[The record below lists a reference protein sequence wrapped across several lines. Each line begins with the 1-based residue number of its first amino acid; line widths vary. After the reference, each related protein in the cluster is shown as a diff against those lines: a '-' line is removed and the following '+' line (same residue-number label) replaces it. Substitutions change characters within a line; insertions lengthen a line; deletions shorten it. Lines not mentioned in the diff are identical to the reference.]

1 MSLRDAKTQR
11 VLIAAVLSGVALWA
25 YFVSSLLPFG
35 YQARTKRAKELRA
48 QQESASAELEK
59 ARRTVSNLP
68 QLEAEQKELERKWR
82 HAEKLLPT
90 TKEMPELLTEMT
102 QAGEQAGVE
111 FKLFRPEAGKPQE
124 FYNENP
130 VQVQVKGGFH
140 QVGVF
145 LSRLANLSRIV
156 NVTELHMAGTD
167 QKPRPKG
174 RRNRG
179 AEQQPRPEDR
189 ERTDH
194 TLTATFTATAYSLRD
209 PNEPPPA
216 VAAPAEKGAQRTV
229 KNQAKQPKRAPA
241 HGGKAPK
248 PTEGEQ

>member
-1 MSLRDAKTQR
+1 MSLRDPKTQR
-11 VLIAAVLSGVALWA
+11 VLIASALSGVALWA

-35 YQARTKRAKELRA
+35 YQVRARKAKELRA
-48 QQESASAELEK
+48 QQESVSADLEK

-68 QLEAEQKELERKWR
+68 QLEREQKELERKWR
-82 HAEKLLPT
+82 QAETLLPT

-111 FKLFRPEAGKPQE
+111 FKLFKPEAARPQE

-156 NVTELHMAGTD
+156 NVTELHLDGSEQKTRAKGKRNRD
-167 QKPRPKG
+167 VQQKPTDG
-174 RRNRG
+174 
-179 AEQQPRPEDR
+179 

-209 PNEPPPA
+209 PNEPPP
-216 VAAPAEKGAQRTV
+216 VVVAPAEKGAKRTV
-229 KNQAKQPKRAPA
+229 KNQARDGGNPPAAGDKPKR
-241 HGGKAPK
+241 PK
-248 PTEGEQ
+248 EGEQ

>member
-11 VLIAAVLSGVALWA
+11 LLITAVLSGVALWA

-35 YQARTKRAKELRA
+35 YKVRSAKAKELRV
-48 QQESASAELEK
+48 QQEAASAELEK

-68 QLEAEQKELERKWR
+68 QLEREQKELERKWR
-82 HAEKLLPT
+82 QAETLLPT
-90 TKEMPELLTEMT
+90 SKEMPQLLTEIT

-111 FKLFRPEAGKPQE
+111 FKLFRPETQKPQE

-130 VQVQVKGGFH
+130 VQVEVKGGFH

-145 LSRLANLSRIV
+145 LSRLANLGRIV
-156 NVTELHMAGTD
+156 NVTDLHLAGTE
-167 QKPRPKG
+167 QKARAKG
-174 RRNRG
+174 KRG
-179 AEQQPRPEDR
+179 RDPAQPNSGQR

-209 PNEPPPA
+209 PSEPPPA
-216 VAAPAEKGAQRTV
+216 VAPAEAGAKKRTV
-229 KNQAKQPKRAPA
+229 KNQAKSTARGATQGNAKR
-241 HGGKAPK
+241 

>member
-35 YQARTKRAKELRA
+35 YQARSKRATELRV
-48 QQESASAELEK
+48 QQEAASAELEK

-68 QLEAEQKELERKWR
+68 QLESEQKELERKWR
-82 HAEKLLPT
+82 QAEKLLPT

-156 NVTELHMAGTD
+156 NVTELHLAGSE

-174 RRNRG
+174 KRNRE
-179 AEQQPRPEDR
+179 AERPKPEDR

-229 KNQAKQPKRAPA
+229 KNQAKQQPKRAPGA
-241 HGGKAPK
+241 HGKAPK